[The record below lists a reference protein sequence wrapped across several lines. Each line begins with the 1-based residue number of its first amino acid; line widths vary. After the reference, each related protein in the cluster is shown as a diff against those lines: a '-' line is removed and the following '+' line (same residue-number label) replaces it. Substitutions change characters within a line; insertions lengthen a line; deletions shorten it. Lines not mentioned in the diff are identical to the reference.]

1 MFFGFGGRDKQEKLQ
16 HGGYFEIYEDLF
28 LVISSVFVDTNYPY
42 IQNIT
47 NHTIGHNV
55 AQSSDHIQEE
65 QLNKVVQQI
74 TRTRWFNKSP
84 GQGGS
89 TNHQDKVIQ
98 QITRAR

>member
-74 TRTRWFNKSP
+74 TR
-84 GQGGS
+84 
-89 TNHQDKVIQ
+89 
-98 QITRAR
+98 AR